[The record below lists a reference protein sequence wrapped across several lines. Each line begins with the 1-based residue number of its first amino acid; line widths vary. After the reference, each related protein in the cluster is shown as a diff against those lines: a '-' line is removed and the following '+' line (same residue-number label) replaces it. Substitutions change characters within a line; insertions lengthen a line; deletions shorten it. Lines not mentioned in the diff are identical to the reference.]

1 MSTHKIT
8 GPQYTFIR
16 KICAEQA
23 GRHRQG
29 VDTEIGIRQNLAD
42 HTQISSNIL
51 LVDMTRDWMDS
62 DLYDTVSLKDNLR
75 LDLTDDARAVIDV
88 YVHVFEGPRS
98 FDDRQ
103 LETNVQFYFAE
114 CTTDRGPKIK
124 IIGWDATASNYH
136 NLATPV

>member
-1 MSTHKIT
+1 MSAHKIT
-8 GPQYTFIR
+8 GPQYTLIR
-16 KICAEQA
+16 KICAAQA

-29 VDTEIGIRQNLAD
+29 IDTEIGIRQNLAD
-42 HTQISSNIL
+42 HTKISSNIL
-51 LVDMTRDWMDS
+51 LVDTTREWVDS

-124 IIGWDATASNYH
+124 IIGWDATASHYH